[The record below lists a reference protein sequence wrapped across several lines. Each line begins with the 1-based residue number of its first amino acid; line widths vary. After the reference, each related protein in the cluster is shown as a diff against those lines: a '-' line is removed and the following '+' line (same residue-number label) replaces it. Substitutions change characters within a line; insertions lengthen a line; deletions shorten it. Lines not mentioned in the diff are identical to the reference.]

1 MTYRYNTRIQL
12 SLNIGNKVD
21 HMYDKAHAQQQQQQ
35 RRVTQTFHRTI
46 DATITAYFMM
56 IYNFKVISIL

>member
-12 SLNIGNKVD
+12 SLNIGNKVG